1 MVWKSRYLFYLMIF
15 SKIKIEMLIL
25 KMKLFKVRLFIKVY
39 EYKIKDY

>member
-15 SKIKIEMLIL
+15 SKIEMLIL